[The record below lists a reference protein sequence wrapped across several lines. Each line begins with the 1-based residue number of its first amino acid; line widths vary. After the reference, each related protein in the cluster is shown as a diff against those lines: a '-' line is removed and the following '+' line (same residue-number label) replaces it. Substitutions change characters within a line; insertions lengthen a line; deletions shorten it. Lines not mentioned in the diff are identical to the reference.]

1 MDTWILYF
9 SVDWKQRIKKK
20 IQFHYGEP
28 HTSKT
33 TLRTC
38 VCMFACFACLPEE
51 VVQVYGV
58 CIRTLRLPV
67 ISVMI
72 IGVMR
77 LSYNERAV
85 PDGRFRHHL
94 FQAVFM
100 RTTYPSR
107 CVYFRWSR
115 VHTAV
120 ETAVTAPVGVWERC
134 KSRVQLQASEIGEIQ
149 APIAHERRVLSR
161 PDLHQIKDLFL
172 CFLKILTWWGDIPIR
187 FGAISPWS

>member
-1 MDTWILYF
+1 MVFAIYGSGLAFRSAAFERGERGGASFGQAPWMGVNFCLAGGAKGSLNCRTAKVNLVLPF
-9 SVDWKQRIKKK
+9 SYEC
-20 IQFHYGEP
+20 HY
-28 HTSKT
+28 
-33 TLRTC
+33 
-38 VCMFACFACLPEE
+38 AEE
-51 VVQVYGV
+51 VVQVYGF
-58 CIRTLRLPV
+58 CIRTLHLPV

-120 ETAVTAPVGVWERC
+120 ESAVTAPVGM
-134 KSRVQLQASEIGEIQ
+134 
-149 APIAHERRVLSR
+149 
-161 PDLHQIKDLFL
+161 
-172 CFLKILTWWGDIPIR
+172 
-187 FGAISPWS
+187 

>member
-1 MDTWILYF
+1 M
-9 SVDWKQRIKKK
+9 
-20 IQFHYGEP
+20 
-28 HTSKT
+28 
-33 TLRTC
+33 
-38 VCMFACFACLPEE
+38 
-51 VVQVYGV
+51 QVYGF
-58 CIRTLRLPV
+58 CILTLRLPV

-107 CVYFRWSR
+107 CVYFGWSR

-120 ETAVTAPVGVWERC
+120 ESTVTAPVGM
-134 KSRVQLQASEIGEIQ
+134 
-149 APIAHERRVLSR
+149 
-161 PDLHQIKDLFL
+161 
-172 CFLKILTWWGDIPIR
+172 
-187 FGAISPWS
+187 

>member
-1 MDTWILYF
+1 MYNEVTCAASLVPRPRGRREKWPGIHCLRMRERVRLWTSYTWLLCGEITELDTRLAVW
-9 SVDWKQRIKKK
+9 
-20 IQFHYGEP
+20 
-28 HTSKT
+28 
-33 TLRTC
+33 
-38 VCMFACFACLPEE
+38 PEE
-51 VVQVYGV
+51 VVQVYGF

-107 CVYFRWSR
+107 YVYFRWSR

-120 ETAVTAPVGVWERC
+120 ETAVTAPVGM
-134 KSRVQLQASEIGEIQ
+134 
-149 APIAHERRVLSR
+149 
-161 PDLHQIKDLFL
+161 
-172 CFLKILTWWGDIPIR
+172 
-187 FGAISPWS
+187 